1 MTVKICFDV
10 QIDLS
15 VEGAEEREGGGEEL
29 GEEGGGEGRRGR
41 GGSRRKQQH
50 QQQLESTN
58 LLVKLPG
65 FVHYQRFLYHARR
78 FIMHVDKQ
86 QCQVLDVHNDLPV
99 YHAAVFA
106 SFSFDVQR

>member
-15 VEGAEEREGGGEEL
+15 VEGAEDR
-29 GEEGGGEGRRGR
+29 EGGGEGRRGR